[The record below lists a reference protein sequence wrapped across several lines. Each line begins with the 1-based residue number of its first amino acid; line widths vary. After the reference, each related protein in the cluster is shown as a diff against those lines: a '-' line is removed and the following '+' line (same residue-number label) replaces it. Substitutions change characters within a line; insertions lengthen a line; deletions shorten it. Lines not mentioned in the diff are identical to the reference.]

1 MRQETMIVRSNRK
14 IAKDVYEL
22 GLEGEMVSEVS
33 QPGQFVDIKVPRA
46 DLILRR
52 PISISSIDPQLNQM
66 TLVIRASGDGTASIC
81 ETKIGETLDVLG
93 PLGHGFETDFLSE
106 SQTALLIGG
115 GIGIP
120 PLLEL
125 AKQLKTKGVFSTI
138 VLGFQNRDAVFY
150 IEEFEANGQLWIATD
165 DGSIQTQGTVE
176 TVLDQHLSELNY
188 DAVYACGPKGLNRM
202 VNQRFKDHPNAYVSL
217 EERMACGI
225 GACAACI
232 CQKAD
237 KPEENFKVCDDG
249 PVFKTNAV
257 IV

>member
-1 MRQETMIVRSNRK
+1 MRQENMIVRSNTM

-22 GLEGEMVSEVS
+22 ILEGEMVSEIT
-33 QPGQFVDIKVPRA
+33 QPGQFVNVKVPRA

-52 PISISSIDPQLNQM
+52 PISISTFDLDHHQM
-66 TLVIRASGDGTASIC
+66 TLVIRASGEGTVSIC
-81 ETKIGETLDVLG
+81 EVKPLETLDILG
-93 PLGHGFETDFLSE
+93 PLGHGFPIEFLNE
-106 SQTALLIGG
+106 RQTALLIGG

-125 AKQLKTKGVFSTI
+125 AKQLKAKAVITTI
-138 VLGFQNRDAVFY
+138 ILGFQTRESAFY
-150 IEEFEANGQLWIATD
+150 LKEFESLGQLWIATD

-176 TVLDQHLSELNY
+176 TVLDQHLSDQDF

-202 VNQRFKDHPNAYVSL
+202 INVRFKDHPNAYLSL

-225 GACAACI
+225 GTCAACI

-237 KPEENFKVCDDG
+237 KPQENLKVCNDG
-249 PVFKTNAV
+249 PVFKTNTV
-257 IV
+257 II